1 MEGGGRRLAS
11 EVEKALLRRRFGN
24 ARDARRI
31 GFYDSGRR
39 RPGDVARPGR
49 ERFRPGV
56 RGPGLSIRSLM
67 IDDGALNHLP
77 SLAFAPEQ
85 SCPYVSA

>member
-1 MEGGGRRLAS
+1 MEGGGWRLAS

-39 RPGDVARPGR
+39 RPSDVARPGR
-49 ERFRPGV
+49 G
-56 RGPGLSIRSLM
+56 GSGLASWGR
-67 IDDGALNHLP
+67 DY
-77 SLAFAPEQ
+77 
-85 SCPYVSA
+85 PYGR